1 MSILLN
7 PKYAKA
13 YYNRG
18 VLYSQKGEKELALN
32 DYNHNQAIKL
42 NPQLAEA
49 YVNRGTLYQEKGEYE
64 LALKDY
70 NQAIKLNPQLAA
82 LVSSS

>member
-1 MSILLN
+1 MDD
-7 PKYAKA
+7 A
-13 YYNRG
+13 YTNRG
-18 VLYSQKGEKELALN
+18 NLYADKGEKDLALN
-32 DYNHNQAIKL
+32 DYNQAIKL